1 MKRKVIPEDMCEIC
15 KEASEMTGH
24 VLRSC
29 SKAQEVWGCSKVTM
43 RVAKI
48 EGVSFLDIIWQL
60 LMIYGGSDEV
70 AARVITIAW
79 ALWNNRNE
87 MQNGGERK
95 SGQGLVQLAME
106 YLAKYGAAME
116 LTDSVGPVVELP
128 VKWTPPREGWFKINV
143 DGAIFSKQKSAG
155 IGALIRDELGR
166 VEVALSKKV
175 DAPLGA
181 VEVEAKALKASL
193 MFARDEGL
201 QNVVLEGDSLVL
213 INALCGTASPPAF
226 VEPIVMGVLDL
237 CRDFRSIAFSH
248 VRRQGNEPAHL
259 LAKHASSVADFISWI
274 EEDPCCI
281 EQALIQDVLSFSCI
295 Q

>member
-24 VLRSC
+24 VLWSY

-43 RVAKI
+43 HVAKI
-48 EGVSFLDIIWQL
+48 EGVSFLDIMWQL
-60 LMIYGGSDEV
+60 LMIYGGSDEA

-87 MQNGGERK
+87 IRNGGERK
-95 SGQGLVQLAME
+95 LGQRLVQLAME

-116 LTDSVGPVVELP
+116 LTDSVGLVVELP

-143 DGAIFSKQKSAG
+143 DGAILSKQKNAG
-155 IGALIRDELGR
+155 IGVLIRDELGR
-166 VEVALSKKV
+166 VEAALSKKV

-181 VEVEAKALKASL
+181 VEVEAKALKAGL

-213 INALCGTASPPAF
+213 INALCGTASPPAS
-226 VEPIVMGVLDL
+226 VEPIVMDVLDL

-248 VRRQGNEPAHL
+248 VRRQRNEPAHL
-259 LAKHASSVADFISWI
+259 LAKYASSVADFISWI

-281 EQALIQDVLSFSCI
+281 KQALFQDVLSFSCI